1 MPLPPDLAYMIL
13 SVSKYFQ
20 WKNETR
26 MIMQHLNRLS
36 SKYMFAVHK
45 YYLKNVS
52 LQEVNKYIQG
62 NSIDTLCSF
71 DYLLIHLQRKYYLSV
86 IHSPLESLF
95 SLFFYFYFILLYN
108 TVLVLPYIDM
118 NPPWVFKCMLLLLSR
133 FSHV

>member
-1 MPLPPDLAYMIL
+1 
-13 SVSKYFQ
+13 
-20 WKNETR
+20 

-71 DYLLIHLQRKYYLSV
+71 DYLLIHLQRMTAACSVPEGFPKMRAHMGMFLADGPFRLS
-86 IHSPLESLF
+86 
-95 SLFFYFYFILLYN
+95 
-108 TVLVLPYIDM
+108 
-118 NPPWVFKCMLLLLSR
+118 
-133 FSHV
+133 